1 MLIMFIHNHGYT
13 QTHLNHMMFYKYLD
27 KGYITIFIVYID
39 DVILIGND
47 ILKLKKLNHII
58 AREIAIK

>member
-1 MLIMFIHNHGYT
+1 
-13 QTHLNHMMFYKYLD
+13 MMFYKYLD